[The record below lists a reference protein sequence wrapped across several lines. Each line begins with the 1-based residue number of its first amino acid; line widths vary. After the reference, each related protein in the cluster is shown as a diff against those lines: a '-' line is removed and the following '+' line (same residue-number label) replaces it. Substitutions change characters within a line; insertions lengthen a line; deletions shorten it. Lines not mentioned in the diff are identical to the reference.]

1 MNTPLPGL
9 AQRLAALSRESV
21 QATPAVTSLSE
32 LLPEFEAGQRY
43 SARILQ
49 SLGDGL
55 MRAEIA
61 GQTVTVRL
69 ARNLQEGQTVT
80 LTHVGRSAQ
89 TLIATLEGDDA
100 PQAGEMPE
108 GADNVR
114 LSAPARTITQLL
126 EGPAPP
132 PPRLAGGRPLIDMP
146 PQISGAE
153 DTPGLPATPQIAA
166 RLAQAVEQSGLFY
179 ESHQAQWITGQ
190 RSLES
195 TRHEPQRTFDPQP
208 QAANDGNDARALSD
222 RAAFPLLQ
230 SAEPTDPSTSEA
242 NAIPAPARAVLSDA
256 RAAPQEGAPIESTV
270 PGELRPLVQNQLLGL
285 SQPTLSWQGL
295 AWPGQPMQLEID
307 DPDPDGR
314 ASTGEDADP
323 ASELPWTSR
332 VRMVLPGLGEV
343 QTTLTLWKDHALTL
357 GISADDAARV
367 RMGSSLIELQQ
378 RMSEAGF
385 RLGSVSFSGTGDED
399 AEPAHGDAA

>member
-1 MNTPLPGL
+1 MNSPLPGL

-21 QATPAVTSLSE
+21 QAAPAVASLSE

-89 TLIATLEGDDA
+89 TLIATLEGEDD
-100 PQAGEMPE
+100 PPGSGMSE

-114 LSAPARTITQLL
+114 LSAPARTIAQLL

-146 PQISGAE
+146 PQTTAAQQLA
-153 DTPGLPATPQIAA
+153 DAPATPQIAA

-179 ESHQAQWITGQ
+179 ESHQAQWVTGQ

-195 TRHEPQRTFDPQP
+195 TTQEPQRAFDPLP
-208 QAANDGNDARALSD
+208 QAANDGETPAPAARTDGQLVPVADQPDLAADEAPAPLAPQRPTPAEARTDAPD
-222 RAAFPLLQ
+222 RAA
-230 SAEPTDPSTSEA
+230 
-242 NAIPAPARAVLSDA
+242 
-256 RAAPQEGAPIESTV
+256 ESSV
-270 PGELRPLVQNQLLGL
+270 PGELRPVVQNQLLGL

-295 AWPGQPMQLEID
+295 AWPGQIMHLEID
-307 DPDPDGR
+307 DPDPEGR
-314 ASTGEDADP
+314 GTSGEDADP
-323 ASELPWTSR
+323 ASEVPWTSR

-367 RMGSSLIELQQ
+367 RMGASLIELQQ

-385 RLGSVSFSGTGDED
+385 RLGAVSFSDTGGDSG
-399 AEPAHGDAA
+399 EPPPGDAA